1 MQNLSFNFITNS
13 LIGPIT
19 TLDSKNFHSN
29 VLGCRNVTFS
39 GYRVKAPEDSR
50 NTDGIHIGKSK
61 DIRVVDSIIQTGD
74 DCVSIGDDSHEIYVQ
89 RVTCGPGHGISL
101 GSLGKYQNE
110 GPVSGVYIENC
121 TLIGTSNGIRLK
133 TWPDSF
139 QGVVNDVHVKDI
151 NVVNVMNPIIVD
163 QKYCPWNQCS
173 LKVR

>member
-1 MQNLSFNFITNS
+1 M
-13 LIGPIT
+13 
-19 TLDSKNFHSN
+19 DSKNFHSN
-29 VLGCRNVTFS
+29 VLGCTNVTFS
-39 GYRVKAPEDSR
+39 GYTVKAPEDSL

-61 DIRVVDSIIQTGD
+61 QIHVIDSIIQTGD

-121 TLIGTSNGIRLK
+121 TLIGTSNGVRLK

-139 QGVVNDVHVKDI
+139 PGSVTDMHTKDI
-151 NVVNVMNPIIVD
+151 QVQNVMNPIIVD
-163 QKYCPWNQCS
+163 QNYCPWNQCS
-173 LKVR
+173 LKVT